1 MAIQTEFI
9 DFIVNISA
17 IRTKY
22 PGGWEA
28 CRRDIEHLIGGRIW
42 HDDYLLRDGTV
53 SKSGIAAMVDYWTR
67 KGLTGRARVENEECW
82 VDFCIYE
89 SLLGGTTLPCAWLIP
104 HGPSS
109 VKHVDDR
116 GSSVVGREPALF
128 NQ

>member
-17 IRTKY
+17 IRAKY

-42 HDDYLLRDGTV
+42 HDDYLLRDGTM
-53 SKSGIAAMVDYWTR
+53 SPSGIAAMVDYWTK
-67 KGLTGRARVENEECW
+67 KGLTGRAQVGDEECW
-82 VDFCIYE
+82 VDFCVYE
-89 SLLGGTTLPCAWLIP
+89 PLSGGTTLPCNWLIP

-109 VKHVDDR
+109 IKHVDDPA
-116 GSSVVGREPALF
+116 SSIVGREPAMF